1 MNDKLNE
8 ILKES
13 NLTKLKATLVDFIDR
28 ANPYDED
35 KILDFIEGEYL
46 DNYTQDENYNK
57 YRVSFLQKWIAE
69 ERQRINERDK
79 KLRSNEPKKIRKR
92 NIDEDFKIHGL
103 ESLKITVTPQYFID
117 HVKQYRKDLSEI
129 DFAKECLSHKERQ
142 IEINSI

>member
-79 KLRSNEPKKIRKR
+79 N
-92 NIDEDFKIHGL
+92 
-103 ESLKITVTPQYFID
+103 
-117 HVKQYRKDLSEI
+117 
-129 DFAKECLSHKERQ
+129 
-142 IEINSI
+142 